1 MSYYTTGVLFSQ
13 VFTYKKLHFYSF
25 LCFFLFFLIKNEQ
38 FEVFKIKKFKLF
50 VLFINVYD
58 NFNRARNWS
67 AFAFPI
73 TLSKSR
79 V

>member
-13 VFTYKKLHFYSF
+13 MFTYKKFTF
-25 LCFFLFFLIKNEQ
+25 LFIFMFFSFFLIKNEQ

-58 NFNRARNWS
+58 NLNRARNWS

>member
-1 MSYYTTGVLFSQ
+1 MFFS
-13 VFTYKKLHFYSF
+13 
-25 LCFFLFFLIKNEQ
+25 FFLIKNEQ

>member
-1 MSYYTTGVLFSQ
+1 MFYLVKYLHV
-13 VFTYKKLHFYSF
+13 KNLHFCSF

>member
-13 VFTYKKLHFYSF
+13 VFTYKKIAF
-25 LCFFLFFLIKNEQ
+25 LFIFMFFLFFLIKNEQ
-38 FEVFKIKKFKLF
+38 FEVFKIKKFKLL

>member
-13 VFTYKKLHFYSF
+13 VFTYKKFTF
-25 LCFFLFFLIKNEQ
+25 LFIFMFFLIKNEQ

>member
-13 VFTYKKLHFYSF
+13 VFTYKKFTF
-25 LCFFLFFLIKNEQ
+25 LCFFMFFLIKNEQ